1 CTRGDY
7 VIKLL
12 NKYKIIFVLILLS
25 MTSLLLIKKQNETDN
40 IQILEQPKVEIEEV
54 QPVIDEN
61 WNDVEVRQL
70 IPVYIC
76 GAVYKPD
83 VYQVEETSILKDV
96 LNLAGGVTPEADVTQ
111 INLAKA
117 IQANEKIVVPK
128 VGEEIDK
135 ISDSYENEERVQA
148 ASLININKA
157 TVQELTTL
165 PGIGEVKAGQIVLYR
180 EQKGNFE
187 SKEMLKD
194 VSGIGDKLYNGLE
207 QCITVE

>member
-1 CTRGDY
+1 M
-7 VIKLL
+7 IKLL

-194 VSGIGDKLYNGLE
+194 VSG
-207 QCITVE
+207 

>member
-1 CTRGDY
+1 M
-7 VIKLL
+7 IKLL

-96 LNLAGGVTPEADVTQ
+96 LN
-111 INLAKA
+111 
-117 IQANEKIVVPK
+117 
-128 VGEEIDK
+128 
-135 ISDSYENEERVQA
+135 
-148 ASLININKA
+148 
-157 TVQELTTL
+157 
-165 PGIGEVKAGQIVLYR
+165 
-180 EQKGNFE
+180 
-187 SKEMLKD
+187 
-194 VSGIGDKLYNGLE
+194 
-207 QCITVE
+207 